1 MGIDFILPLIP
12 LTPPPLISIS
22 EFKLKLSISA
32 DATLY
37 MILIIII
44 FNPRGLLAKRL
55 LSGRSASD
63 DMEKLMISKLKLRNG
78 SQFTGKMEGMLT
90 DLAIGSDHQAEFKR
104 FCEDNN
110 MLAFAPE
117 INFSVQVLTTGYWPT
132 YKTYDASLPPVMARC
147 CQVNTFTF
155 SCLLVSL
162 VNKQK

>member
-1 MGIDFILPLIP
+1 MILFYPSFPSL
-12 LTPPPLISIS
+12 LLLLSLS
-22 EFKLKLSISA
+22 LKLSISA

-37 MILIIII
+37 MILIII

-147 CQVNTFTF
+147 CQVNTFTLF
-155 SCLLVSL
+155 LSVS
-162 VNKQK
+162 